1 MFGHVDLTI
10 IFVMTDELD
19 AARRE
24 AAEVLNHK
32 PDFTI
37 SKWAETQLHTNN
49 ELLRIDVE
57 ALRQAGLP
65 Y

>member
-1 MFGHVDLTI
+1 
-10 IFVMTDELD
+10 MTDELD
-19 AARRE
+19 AARHE
-24 AAEVLNHK
+24 AAKVLNHK

-37 SKWAETQLHTNN
+37 SKWAETQLHSNI
-49 ELLRIDVE
+49 ERLRIDEE